1 VTSIVTSVAHL
12 IRKDLRAVAFL
23 SLIWIFLMA
32 LEVALQ
38 LTGAASQPYVQPP
51 PPLEILQQMLP
62 FAEVV
67 IAALI
72 VSLVIHEDPLVDARA
87 FWLTRPIP
95 RGQLFLAKLTT
106 IAMVIVTPALV
117 ALAVLLA
124 WYHVPP
130 LYMVRA
136 GFEVV
141 LWLAFPL
148 LLLAAAAAFTSTVSR
163 YLALLVGV
171 LFTTLAVVGWMET
184 FQPPQVRVFE
194 APLPRVADPALPVTV
209 IIILIAGFCA
219 AIHQFY
225 RRRDWRIA
233 LGCIVLVAGTATLVA
248 RNWPGFTF
256 FEPPG
261 TATGAW
267 TASARLRL
275 LDGRKMMVSAFNARE
290 LRSVSA
296 PLVLDG
302 LPNGWS
308 ATPFTLNGQLTRADG
323 TVLRTGRAMP
333 MQVDARSEYQ
343 PSLTLAYGN
352 DPIDAGPTSWE
363 AWPVLIEL
371 QSGHRRPPNAA
382 PFGFSASGP
391 GTGAAEGGPAD
402 YTGAYKGTFVYRI
415 ARYEQIASLR
425 LIRRE
430 GHTDGPRGITIVDA
444 QDIFD
449 ARNIVAGCRVT
460 LEVTNTELTLAG
472 PREPAAGYYFIDR
485 LTGARL
491 RAARSSMRSGM
502 LGPLRVGLS
511 PGRRIFTAAR
521 VELDV
526 KNPRDGGKNDAPA
539 CADTELIFV
548 RTIPVGSL
556 TRSFELPDFRA
567 QPSQDSFFRR

>member
-1 VTSIVTSVAHL
+1 MTLVAHL
-12 IRKDLRAVAFL
+12 IRKDLRAVAIL
-23 SLIWIFLMA
+23 SLIWIFLMS

-38 LTGAASQPYVQPP
+38 LTGAAFRPRDRQPP
-51 PPLEILQQMLP
+51 PPLEILQQLLP

-106 IAMVIVTPALV
+106 IAIVILTPALV

-130 LYMVRA
+130 LHMMRA
-136 GFEVV
+136 GFEIV
-141 LWLAFPL
+141 LWMAFPL
-148 LLLAAAAAFTSTVSR
+148 LLLTAAATLTSTLSR
-163 YLALLVGV
+163 YLLLLFGVIITALTILG
-171 LFTTLAVVGWMET
+171 LTET
-184 FQPPQVRVFE
+184 FRPPQVRVFE
-194 APLPRVADPALPVTV
+194 PPLPRFADPALPVTV
-209 IIILIAGFCA
+209 TLILIAGFCA
-219 AIHQFY
+219 TIHQFY
-225 RRRDWRIA
+225 RRRDWRVA
-233 LGCIVLVAGTATLVA
+233 LGCIALVAGTATLVA
-248 RNWPGFTF
+248 RNWPGFRF

-267 TASARLRL
+267 TANAGLRL
-275 LDGRKMMVSAFNARE
+275 LDDRKMMVSAFNARE
-290 LRSVSA
+290 LRSVAA

-308 ATPFTLNGQLTRADG
+308 ATPFTLNGQLTRMDG

-333 MQVDARSEYQ
+333 MQVDARGEYQ
-343 PSLTLAYGN
+343 PSLTLAYAN

-382 PFGFSASGP
+382 PPSFSASGP
-391 GTGAAEGGPAD
+391 GAAEGGPA
-402 YTGAYKGTFVYRI
+402 YYAGVYKGTFMYRI
-415 ARYEQIASLR
+415 ARHEQVASLR
-425 LIRRE
+425 LNRRE

-444 QDIFD
+444 RDMFD
-449 ARNIVAGCRVT
+449 ARKIVDGCRVT
-460 LEVTNTELTLAG
+460 LEVTNTELTLTG

-491 RAARSSMRSGM
+491 RAARFSTRSGM
-502 LGPLRVGLS
+502 LGPLRIGLS
-511 PGRRIFTAAR
+511 PDRRIFTAAHVQWD
-521 VELDV
+521 VE
-526 KNPRDGGKNDAPA
+526 NPRDGSQDDISP
-539 CADTELIFV
+539 CSDTDLIFV
-548 RTIPVGSL
+548 RTISVGSL
-556 TRSFELPDFRA
+556 TRSITLPDFRV
-567 QPSQDSFFRR
+567 QPSQDTFFRR